1 MRCLAALLCL
11 LSAANAQK
19 WSDTCGR
26 SPAGV
31 LALRQAARDCAA
43 DSLVLLVA
51 SHPDDRYLLPTV
63 WLRLAAGYRVA
74 VLLATRGG
82 GGQNSLGPE
91 TGDLFERVRTLET
104 EAGCALAGASVWYL
118 NREDAGYCRSAEETY
133 ADWGRDGSLLNLARL
148 LREIRPDA
156 VMTTHHAEEGHGHDL
171 AIVDLLPEAIQLAAD
186 PNCKAPGA
194 PHETPVFTLG
204 GGSTLT
210 ANTIKI
216 DADQLDE
223 DRGVALRRTA
233 YDILRGTH
241 VSPGSPAH
249 IDVVFPP
256 VLAFEPQKP
265 AQIDVGGSRP
275 LGLPSLLDGDR
286 WPGEPARAVSLEKFF
301 RTDLPSLLTAP
312 EPPIAQV
319 LAVLRELRAM
329 HSEIAAGAISN
340 PDVSVRLSRRI
351 AALEQLALALALVQI
366 EVVPPPGAIAI
377 AGEDLA
383 CKVRVLTGRDESLPV
398 RAEGLNGVRV
408 VLTPLGH
415 TELPASSL
423 LAEATIRI
431 PLADRPKKD
440 PMADLFKADRFEP
453 PVRIRFWVTLQGVDI
468 PVDVTVPVEQRAPVE
483 LSVVPRMLLLPQGR
497 ETVEFSVGVQ
507 RNSQLPVEGQ
517 LRLSASADYAIPKDR
532 HDVLLREQR
541 AELISFKVEAPRERR
556 TGVDV
561 LSIRL
566 GATSVALPVHKVDV
580 NVSAEEL
587 RIGVLRSRD
596 DTLANVLGVGGLGL
610 SWSELTDEDIAAANL
625 SEFDT
630 IVVDIRAL
638 RDRPAARNGFSR
650 LLAFAKGAGH
660 RLVVFYQKNVEF
672 HPAGEAFRGAPFEP
686 FHIGKSRVTRADAPV
701 EVLLPD
707 HVLMSQPNIIRA
719 RDWDGWVQ
727 ERAVYVPEVYSDDY
741 EEILRFGDPGLDPE
755 QGALLYARTGD
766 GEYVYCALALW
777 RQLKILHEGSVRI
790 LVNLLTPSRT

>member
-11 LSAANAQK
+11 LSVANAQK

-31 LALRQAARDCAA
+31 LAVRQAARDCAA

-51 SHPDDRYLLPTV
+51 SHPDDRYLLPTI

-171 AIVDLLPEAIQLAAD
+171 AIVDLLPEAIELAAD
-186 PNCKAPGA
+186 PNCKAPGE
-194 PHETPVFTLG
+194 PHETPVFLLG
-204 GGSTLT
+204 GGSTVT
-210 ANTIKI
+210 GKTVKI

-223 DRGVALRRTA
+223 DRGAALRRTA

-241 VSPGSPAH
+241 VSPGSPAS

-265 AQIDVGGSRP
+265 ALIEVGGPRP

-286 WPGEPARAVSLEKFF
+286 WPGEPARAVSLKKFF
-301 RTDLPSLLTAP
+301 RTDLPELLTAP

-319 LAVLRELRAM
+319 LAVLKELRAM
-329 HSEIAAGAISN
+329 HSEIAADATSSSDIL
-340 PDVSVRLSRRI
+340 VRLSRRI
-351 AALEQLALALALVQI
+351 AALEQLAIALALVQI

-383 CKVRVLTGRDESLPV
+383 CTVRVLTARDESLPV

-415 TELPASSL
+415 AELPASSL

-431 PLADRPKKD
+431 PLTGRPDKD
-440 PMADLFKADRFEP
+440 PMAGLFKADRFEP
-453 PVRIRFWVTLQGVDI
+453 PVRIRFWVTLQGVDV
-468 PVDVTVPVEQRAPVE
+468 PVEVTVPVEQRAPVE

-497 ETVEFSVGVQ
+497 DTVEFSVGVQ

-517 LRLSASADYAIPKDR
+517 LRVSASADYAIPKDR
-532 HDVLLREQR
+532 HDVSLREQR
-541 AELISFKVEAPRERR
+541 AELVGFKVEAPRARR
-556 TGVDV
+556 AGVDV

-580 NVSAEEL
+580 NVSAERL

-610 SWSELTDEDIAAANL
+610 SWSELTDADMAAADL

-638 RDRPAARNGFSR
+638 RDRAAARNGFSR

-686 FHIGKSRVTRADAPV
+686 FQIGKRRVTRADAPV

-707 HVLMSQPNIIRA
+707 HVLMSHPNIIRA

-727 ERAVYVPEVYSDDY
+727 ERAIYVPEVYSDDY
-741 EEILRFGDPGLDPE
+741 EEILRFGDPGLDKE